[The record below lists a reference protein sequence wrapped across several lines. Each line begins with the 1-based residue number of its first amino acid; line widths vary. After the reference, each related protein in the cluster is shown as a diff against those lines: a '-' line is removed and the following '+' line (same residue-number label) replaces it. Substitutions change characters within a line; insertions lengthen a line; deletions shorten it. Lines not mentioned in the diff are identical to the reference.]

1 MILVLKNQERVKVD
15 LLRLSSESYFIH
27 TSFTTMTSN
36 PNMSAP
42 APNLTADATAG
53 GPTTNVGAQPVATL
67 PASAPSVAPPMVLPK
82 ALLAIAQR
90 KALEADKVAQ
100 QIRDVGQMI
109 MAPSAARMTSA
120 TGDQG
125 MTDKILVPIL
135 PEGTPDMVQ
144 RLWALRLAAAFRS
157 NRELEI
163 RAAAGV
169 LIALFYVLYP
179 DTTKQTRDT
188 EWVAY
193 TLTTSEVTNI
203 RTIFTNGKRLPPIG
217 KTPDGKDDGVL
228 LTALSSLNSSASIN
242 HTLPLGIVTSS
253 YFETSQDWLMF
264 HGYLGLLLFTMHK
277 DAKSGSGKAL
287 LESRPLALQ
296 KKYSKSESQYVLW
309 SDIGRPQS
317 AAYTAC
323 TAVWKIIPQTR
334 LTLMSEFV
342 TSSSGMI
349 SAEREALFTT
359 VRLMRWTDMSHVVI
373 IQEAL
378 NTFPYLAACPDLVG
392 DLQFFAAGMRQI
404 YEMMPEYTDP
414 ITRQR
419 VKDVTSMPYIKA
431 LWGDRKSIAQRNTMP
446 LLLAVAVKML
456 TESRPTLRGYA
467 GPTGYQTKIDSIT
480 KWHDEI
486 VEYMSRDG
494 M

>member
-1 MILVLKNQERVKVD
+1 
-15 LLRLSSESYFIH
+15 
-27 TSFTTMTSN
+27 MTSN
-36 PNMSAP
+36 PNVSIP
-42 APNLTADATAG
+42 APNQAANAPDSGSTV
-53 GPTTNVGAQPVATL
+53 NVGAPPVVNI
-67 PASAPSVAPPMVLPK
+67 PSSASGAVPPMVLPK
-82 ALLAIAQR
+82 ALIAIAQR
-90 KALEADKVAQ
+90 KAQEADRVAQ
-100 QIRDVGQMI
+100 QIREVGQMI

-125 MTDKILVPIL
+125 VTDKILVPIL
-135 PEGTPDMVQ
+135 PEGTSDMIQ
-144 RLWALRLAAAFRS
+144 RMWALRLAAAYRS
-157 NRELEI
+157 NKEYDI

-169 LIALFYVLYP
+169 LIALFFVLYP

-193 TLTTSEVTNI
+193 TLTAAEVVNI
-203 RTIFTNGKRLPPIG
+203 QTVFVSGKRLPPMG
-217 KTPDGKDDGVL
+217 KTPDGADDGVL
-228 LTALSSLNSSASIN
+228 IAALTTLNNSTTIS
-242 HTLPLGIVTSS
+242 HTIPLGVVTAG
-253 YFETSQDWLMF
+253 YFETSQDWLMY

-277 DAKSGSGKAL
+277 DAKTGSGKAL
-287 LESRPLALQ
+287 LEARPFALRS
-296 KKYSKSESQYVLW
+296 KYSKTEKQYVLW
-309 SDIGRPQS
+309 SEIGRPSS
-317 AAYTAC
+317 AAYAAC

-342 TSSSGMI
+342 MSSSGMI

-392 DLQFFAAGMRQI
+392 ELQFFAAGMRQI

-414 ITRQR
+414 VTRQR

-446 LLLAVAVKML
+446 LLLAVALKML
-456 TESRPTLRGYA
+456 TESRPTLRGYT

-480 KWHDEI
+480 KWHEDV
-486 VEYMSRDG
+486 VEYMGRDG

>member
-1 MILVLKNQERVKVD
+1 MATNPSVLTSTPNQ
-15 LLRLSSESYFIH
+15 
-27 TSFTTMTSN
+27 
-36 PNMSAP
+36 SAN
-42 APNLTADATAG
+42 APNSGSTV
-53 GPTTNVGAQPVATL
+53 NVGAQPVVNI
-67 PASAPSVAPPMVLPK
+67 PSSTSGVAPPMVLPK
-82 ALLAIAQR
+82 ALMAISQR
-90 KALEADKVAQ
+90 KAQEADRVAQ
-100 QIRDVGQMI
+100 QIREVGQMI
-109 MAPSAARMTSA
+109 MAPSAARMTTA

-125 MTDKILVPIL
+125 VTDKILVPIL
-135 PEGTPDMVQ
+135 PEGTADMIQ
-144 RLWALRLAAAFRS
+144 RMWALRLAAAYRS
-157 NRELEI
+157 NREYDV
-163 RAAAGV
+163 RAAAGI
-169 LIALFYVLYP
+169 LIALFFILYP

-193 TLTTSEVTNI
+193 TLTAAEVANVQTV
-203 RTIFTNGKRLPPIG
+203 FANGKRLPPMG
-217 KTPDGKDDGVL
+217 KTSDGKDDGVL
-228 LTALSSLNSSASIN
+228 LAALTTLNNTAGIS
-242 HTLPLGIVTSS
+242 HTLPLGAVTTE

-277 DAKSGSGKAL
+277 DAKTGSGKAL
-287 LESRPLALQ
+287 LESRPLALR
-296 KKYSKSESQYVLW
+296 KKYSKTEKQYVLW
-309 SDIGRPQS
+309 SEIGRPS
-317 AAYTAC
+317 ATAYAAC

-342 TSSSGMI
+342 MSSSGMI

-392 DLQFFAAGMRQI
+392 ELQFFAAGMRQI

-446 LLLAVAVKML
+446 LLLAVSLKML
-456 TESRPTLRGYA
+456 TDSRPTLRGYT

-480 KWHDEI
+480 KWHEDI
-486 VEYMSRDG
+486 VEYMGRDG